1 MYSKNKLMSRVP
13 TYLSIKQN
21 ILRLVSVA
29 RIVHWPTLHQLVLSE
44 SCSRAT
50 KHKTG
55 SRSSFNCYCNTV
67 FSLSVLL

>member
-29 RIVHWPTLHQLVLSE
+29 RIVHWPTLHQLV
-44 SCSRAT
+44 
-50 KHKTG
+50 
-55 SRSSFNCYCNTV
+55 
-67 FSLSVLL
+67 